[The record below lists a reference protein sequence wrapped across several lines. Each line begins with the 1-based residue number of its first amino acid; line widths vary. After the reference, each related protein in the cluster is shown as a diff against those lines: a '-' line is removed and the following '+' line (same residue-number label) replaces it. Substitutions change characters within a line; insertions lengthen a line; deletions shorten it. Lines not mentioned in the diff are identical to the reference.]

1 MTQLPPRESCPEIGD
16 FEEYD
21 KQLALFSACS
31 TEKGIELVKIGMV
44 IASLPKRQAFLD
56 VGAGGGHLTIPVSEE
71 FMTTTVVEPDPRQAA
86 MFRTRCPNFQVYNE
100 DWTNVHL
107 ENEQFDLILCSHV
120 LYYIPRGAWMGTI
133 EKMYRH
139 LAPGGILIIVMQSPY
154 GEVARFYNTFTPYDI
169 PIVELEAE
177 AISRYGKEAVML
189 ENFQNVIFTDSL
201 NDMVEIGLFL
211 LVDRHYRAHSPEIR
225 RYFQDYHA
233 VSGGYRILQDEIL
246 LAIRKT
252 DPSGSPS
259 LVSGIIPV

>member
-1 MTQLPPRESCPEIGD
+1 MNRVRDQEPCPEIGD

-56 VGAGGGHLTIPVSEE
+56 VGAGGGHLTVPVSEE

-86 MFRTRCPNFQVYNE
+86 MFRTRCPHFRVYNE

-107 ENEQFDLILCSHV
+107 ETEQFDLILCSHV
-120 LYYIPRGAWMGTI
+120 LYYIPPGAWMGTI

-139 LAPGGILIIVMQSPY
+139 LAPGGSLIIVMQSPY
-154 GEVARFYNTFTPYDI
+154 GEVARFFTTFTPYDI
-169 PIVELEAE
+169 PIIELEEE
-177 AISRYGKEAVML
+177 ALSRYGHEAVTL
-189 ENFQNVIFTDSL
+189 ESFQNEIFTESL
-201 NDMVEIGLFL
+201 DDMVEIGLFL

-225 RYFQDYHA
+225 RYFQDHHA
-233 VSGGYRILQDEIL
+233 VSGGYRIVQDEIL
-246 LAIRKT
+246 LAIRKIP
-252 DPSGSPS
+252 PSGGPS
-259 LVSGIIPV
+259 LISGVIPV